1 MLDFP
6 FVYCN
11 GDSYS
16 DPDYRPDLNSQTY
29 AHVIAER
36 IGGFA
41 MNKARSGSCNKRIMR
56 VALHDLIQQKTL
68 NPKQPIVALL
78 GLTYELRD
86 EIWIDNHR
94 DFDHAEESNFFRFQ
108 VALDISWRQQLLN
121 NIFSR
126 SNLITRIADI
136 LGSHRSFLEKYQQGR
151 AFFYSPYQERISL
164 YMQLYFMIEWCKQH
178 DINVLMFCAAP
189 SFEPLEQ
196 EYLKDFFGSNL
207 DKRHFLDFEKFSM
220 CEWCRS
226 QGFVPYEND
235 RDIDN
240 GHYGPDAH
248 KAFGDFLISELQER
262 NLLKGIVTCP
272 DT

>member
-1 MLDFP
+1 LDFP

-16 DPDYRPDLNSQTY
+16 DPDYQPDLNGQTY
-29 AHVIAER
+29 AHVIAELT
-36 IGGFA
+36 GGFA
-41 MNKARSGSCNKRIMR
+41 MNKARSGSSNKRIMR
-56 VALHDLIQQKTL
+56 VTLHDLLQQKTL
-68 NPKQPIVALL
+68 NPKQPVVALL

-86 EIWIDNHR
+86 EIWIDDRR
-94 DFDHAEESNFFRFQ
+94 DLHEAEESHFFRFQ
-108 VALDISWRQQLLN
+108 IALDVAWRKQLLEG
-121 NIFSR
+121 IFYK
-126 SNLITRIADI
+126 SNLSTKLANISA
-136 LGSHRSFLEKYQQGR
+136 SHRSFLKKYQEGR

-178 DINVLMFCAAP
+178 DINILVFCAAP

-226 QGFVPYEND
+226 RGFVPYENN
-235 RDIDN
+235 RDIPN
-240 GHYGPDAH
+240 GHYRPDAH
-248 KAFGDFLISELQER
+248 RAFADYLMSELQQR
-262 NLLKGIVTCP
+262 DLLKGFTACP